1 MEKKKVIVPEGCE
14 PGDVCAFQMPS
25 GTTIRIQV
33 PPGSGPGSV
42 LEVVDPGTPSFT
54 ESDFEAM
61 CCVVA

>member
-1 MEKKKVIVPEGCE
+1 MVQVIVPQGCG
-14 PGDVCAFQMPS
+14 PGGVCAFQMPS
-25 GTTIRIQV
+25 GTTIEITV
-33 PPGSGPGSV
+33 PQGCGPGSV